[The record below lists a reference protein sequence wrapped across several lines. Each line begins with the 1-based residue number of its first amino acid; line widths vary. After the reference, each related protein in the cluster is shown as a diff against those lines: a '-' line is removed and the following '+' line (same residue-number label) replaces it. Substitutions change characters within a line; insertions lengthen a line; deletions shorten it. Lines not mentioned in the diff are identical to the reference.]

1 MDEQGYVRLLDRK
14 KDVIV
19 VSGFKVFP
27 NEVEEVAVMHPG
39 VSEAVAI
46 GAPDEHSGQLVKLV
60 GVRKDPQLSE
70 AELIAH
76 CKLNLT
82 AYKVPKIIVFRDQA
96 LPKSNIGKIL
106 RRLVSEQ
113 ETSAAG
119 NTAPAAL
126 AG

>member
-1 MDEQGYVRLLDRK
+1 MGVMDEQGYVRLLDRK

-39 VSEAVAI
+39 VLEAVAI

-60 GVRKDPQLSE
+60 VVRKDPQLSE

-82 AYKVPKIIVFRDQA
+82 AYKGPKIIVFRDRP

-113 ETSAAG
+113 ETSAA
-119 NTAPAAL
+119 PAAL